1 MKPMSEEISMA
12 KQTTK
17 KDSKTTSTAA
27 ATKRVIPVAKAKNV
41 TETATFRVE
50 IEETQYQEVRN
61 PTGTVEEIYNKQIR
75 DVFVSVPLEKAAAF
89 DVQKEYPSIWDAVIA
104 QYAIPSMVKINIISV
119 TRMQDTP
126 SLFIS

>member
-1 MKPMSEEISMA
+1 MA
-12 KQTTK
+12 KQPTK
-17 KDSKTTSTAA
+17 KAAPKASAKTNAQ
-27 ATKRVIPVAKAKNV
+27 KRVIPVAKANNV

-61 PTGTVEEIYNKQIR
+61 PTGTVEEIYSEQVR
-75 DVFVSVPLEKAAAF
+75 YVFVSVPLDKAAAF

-104 QYAIPSMVKINIISV
+104 QYEIPSMVKIDIISV

-126 SLFIS
+126 SLFIA